1 MNDNNMHIDNTP
13 EGGIAGVLITVLLGS
28 ITFTDV
34 EVGTKIIASL
44 AATLAA
50 IITIYFQFINNR
62 KKPK

>member
-28 ITFTDV
+28 ITFAEV

-50 IITIYFQFINNR
+50 IVTIYFQFRNSR
-62 KKPK
+62 KKP